1 MYRYFFVVVSSMI
14 RLGFIIS
21 SQIKPLNDEIA
32 VIKIL
37 LNISFILFPLLKR
50 IITLKIN
57 DEMQILN
64 VIYFNLLF

>member
-1 MYRYFFVVVSSMI
+1 MYSTFFVVVSSII

>member
-1 MYRYFFVVVSSMI
+1 MYSTFFVVVSSMI